1 MISFRWTQIPKAAVQ
16 QRAVER
22 TIRTFY
28 TDSNYATVSI
38 IVGILLAEKVS
49 TKATWWNILK
59 SEFWEIIL
67 VISVGLIA
75 SAIIKYYK
83 SNK

>member
-1 MISFRWTQIPKAAVQ
+1 MEKLISAWSYIA
-16 QRAVER
+16 
-22 TIRTFY
+22 
-28 TDSNYATVSI
+28 I

-67 VISVGLIA
+67 VIFVGLIA